1 MENSQ
6 RISVVMENSQRI
18 SMVMAN
24 PQRISMVMSPSTIL
38 GLGIQA
44 LMAMGA

>member
-1 MENSQ
+1 MGIKLIGNSQ
-6 RISVVMENSQRI
+6 HISVVMENSQHI
-18 SMVMAN
+18 A
-24 PQRISMVMSPSTIL
+24 MVMSPSTIS

>member
-1 MENSQ
+1 MG
-6 RISVVMENSQRI
+6 IKLIGNSQRI
-18 SMVMAN
+18 SMVMEN
-24 PQRISMVMSPSTIL
+24 SQHITMVMSPSTIS

>member
-1 MENSQ
+1 MLMENSQ
-6 RISVVMENSQRI
+6 RIGMVMENSR
-18 SMVMAN
+18 
-24 PQRISMVMSPSTIL
+24 RISMVMSPSTIL

>member
-6 RISVVMENSQRI
+6 RISVVMENS
-18 SMVMAN
+18 
-24 PQRISMVMSPSTIL
+24 QRISMVMSPSTIL

>member
-1 MENSQ
+1 MGINADG
-6 RISVVMENSQRI
+6 NSQRI
-18 SMVMAN
+18 SMVMEN
-24 PQRISMVMSPSTIL
+24 PQHISTVMSPSTIS